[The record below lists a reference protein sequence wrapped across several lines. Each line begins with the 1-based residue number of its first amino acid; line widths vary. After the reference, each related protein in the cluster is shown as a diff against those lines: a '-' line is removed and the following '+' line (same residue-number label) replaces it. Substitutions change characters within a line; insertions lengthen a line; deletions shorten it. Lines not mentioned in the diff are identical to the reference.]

1 MIPANVGGVS
11 AAHDYPELQTFFRS
25 ESRGPTKTIQK
36 HTFVTDSLAQPLI
49 ENPNER
55 YTHVCYERPPDLSFG
70 KLKVNRPHRSQSWQ
84 SYHPQHLT
92 SQHDPA
98 KSEDSSLAILFLF
111 PSPWNCI
118 VAGNFVTWHSKF
130 FDHAERTGNFSCG
143 HAKSLVRIFFCRKA
157 SCGWKSWKT
166 ACRLGPNTTIDWI
179 LDTRER

>member
-1 MIPANVGGVS
+1 MKANRCHTTRSVKHPPKCLLRPPCSPLLKMIPANVGGVS

-111 PSPWNCI
+111 PSP
-118 VAGNFVTWHSKF
+118 
-130 FDHAERTGNFSCG
+130 
-143 HAKSLVRIFFCRKA
+143 
-157 SCGWKSWKT
+157 
-166 ACRLGPNTTIDWI
+166 
-179 LDTRER
+179 